1 MNMLRSL
8 FGLGPTVDIAE
19 LLEQGATIVDVR
31 SKGEY
36 AGGHANGSINIP
48 LDTVLKSLN
57 KIPKDK
63 PVITCC
69 ASGMRSGAAADQLK
83 SHGYEAYNGGPWTQV
98 QAALVK

>member
-8 FGLGPTVDIAE
+8 FGLGPTVDLTE
-19 LLEQGATIVDVR
+19 LIEQGATIVDVR

-36 AGGHANGSINIP
+36 AGGHAKGSINIP

-57 KIPKDK
+57 KIPKGK

-83 SHGYEAYNGGPWTQV
+83 NHGYEAHNGGPWTKV